1 MRRGRWAVLFV
12 SGILVLG
19 GAAIARDW
27 ASEPARQAGDDGGT
41 AGVRSVT
48 LYKTPSCGCCKG
60 YVGHLRRAGYRV
72 EAVDLEDLSPTKR
85 MLGIPPELE
94 SCHTAAID
102 GYIVEGHVPIADIE
116 HLLAERPDI
125 PGIALPGMP
134 EGAPG
139 MPGAKPDQ
147 LTLYTIEKQPRAFP
161 AQ

>member
-1 MRRGRWAVLFV
+1 MRRRRLAVLFV
-12 SGILVLG
+12 LGISALG
-19 GAAIARDW
+19 GAAIAYDW
-27 ASEPARQAGDDGGT
+27 ASDRARQAGDDGGQP
-41 AGVRSVT
+41 GVRAVT
-48 LYKTPSCGCCKG
+48 LYKSPSCGCCKG
-60 YVGHLRRAGYRV
+60 YVAHLRRAGFRV
-72 EAVDLEDLSPTKR
+72 QAVDLEDLSPTKR

-134 EGAPG
+134 AGAPG

>member
-12 SGILVLG
+12 SGLLVLG
-19 GAAIARDW
+19 GAALARAW

-60 YVGHLRRAGYRV
+60 YEGHLRRAGYRV

-85 MLGIPPELE
+85 MLRIPPELE

>member
-1 MRRGRWAVLFV
+1 MRRRRLAVLLV
-12 SGILVLG
+12 LGISALG
-19 GAAIARDW
+19 GAAIAYDWTRD
-27 ASEPARQAGDDGGT
+27 SARQAGAGGG
-41 AGVRSVT
+41 APGVGVVT
-48 LYKTPSCGCCKG
+48 LYKNPACGCCKG
-60 YVGHLRRAGYRV
+60 YVAHLRRAGFRV
-72 EAVDLEDLSPTKR
+72 QTVDLEDLAPTKR

-116 HLLAERPDI
+116 RLLAERPDI

-139 MPGAKPDQ
+139 MPGPKPDR

-161 AQ
+161 AL

>member
-1 MRRGRWAVLFV
+1 MRRRRWAVLFV
-12 SGILVLG
+12 LGISALG
-19 GAAIARDW
+19 GAAIAYDW
-27 ASEPARQAGDDGGT
+27 ARDRARQAGAGGGEPSLR
-41 AGVRSVT
+41 AVT

-60 YVGHLRRAGYRV
+60 YVAYLRRAGFRV
-72 EAVDLEDLSPTKR
+72 QAVDLEDLSPTKR

-139 MPGAKPDQ
+139 MPGPKPDR

-161 AQ
+161 AL

>member
-1 MRRGRWAVLFV
+1 MRRRRLAVLFV
-12 SGILVLG
+12 LSISALG
-19 GAAIARDW
+19 GAAIAHDW
-27 ASEPARQAGDDGGT
+27 ASDRARQAGDTGGKP
-41 AGVRSVT
+41 GVRAVT

-60 YVGHLRRAGYRV
+60 YVAYLRRAGYRV

-102 GYIVEGHVPIADIE
+102 GYIVEGHVPVADIE

-139 MPGAKPDQ
+139 MPGPKPDQ

>member
-1 MRRGRWAVLFV
+1 MKRGRPAVLFV
-12 SGILVLG
+12 FGILALG
-19 GAAIARDW
+19 GAAIAYDW
-27 ASEPARQAGDDGGT
+27 ASGRARQAGDGG
-41 AGVRSVT
+41 GKPVVRAVT

-60 YVGHLRRAGYRV
+60 YVAYLRRAGYRV

-139 MPGAKPDQ
+139 MPGPKPDQ

-161 AQ
+161 AL